1 MCLLEQRQ
9 KSIEE
14 WVGRAR
20 GLLYSHGDSN
30 KCESRRVVCPYIIV
44 QHYPCRFKSWYSP
57 LYYPLFVIV
66 AHLVPQLHCAL
77 CRCRPLLLSLPRKVV
92 DSSGVL

>member
-30 KCESRRVVCPYIIV
+30 KCESRRVVCHGSEEEEEAFGTGNRPLEKSTRESRIIIV
-44 QHYPCRFKSWYSP
+44 CK
-57 LYYPLFVIV
+57 I
-66 AHLVPQLHCAL
+66 
-77 CRCRPLLLSLPRKVV
+77 
-92 DSSGVL
+92 